1 MDSAQNLKDLQAVPA
16 VVKVADKELVI
27 RPIRFGQL
35 HHVVEQ
41 LGPALADL
49 AAPDISMEDLLL
61 RHTRRLL
68 PLVELLTG
76 ADRKWLEQLDLADTA
91 TLVTALIEANT
102 DFFVNRMAPA
112 LESATSRIS
121 GRLSSL
127 KAPAPTTA
135 SAASA
140 GPTPPS
146 G

>member
-1 MDSAQNLKDLQAVPA
+1 MDTAQTLKDLQALPSTVE
-16 VVKVADKELVI
+16 VDGKKLEI

-35 HHVVEQ
+35 HQVIEQ

-49 AAPDISMEDLLL
+49 AAPELSMEDLLV
-61 RHTRRLL
+61 RHARRLL

-76 ADRKWLEQLDLADTA
+76 ADRKWLEQLDLADTTKIVA
-91 TLVTALIEANT
+91 ALIEANA

-112 LESATSRIS
+112 LESATLLIS

-127 KAPAPTTA
+127 KAPATPTGA
-135 SAASA
+135 GSA

-146 G
+146 D

>member
-1 MDSAQNLKDLQAVPA
+1 MDTAQTLKDLQALPA
-16 VVKVADKELVI
+16 TVEVAGKKLEI

-35 HHVVEQ
+35 HQVVEQ
-41 LGPALADL
+41 LGPALSDL
-49 AAPDISMEDLLL
+49 AAPEITMEELLV
-61 RHTRRLL
+61 RHTKRLL

-76 ADRKWLEQLDLADTA
+76 AERQWLEQLDLADTA
-91 TLVTALIEANT
+91 TIVSALIEANT

-127 KAPAPTTA
+127 KLPATGQPA
-135 SAASA
+135 GSA

-146 G
+146 A